1 MVRSLLAFAGPFQG
15 TPSVYLLGA
24 PYNANETT
32 LRSFSIGNFLAKYI
46 HISSFL
52 TPLVGGA
59 TTKKAGEGEGEEG
72 AKQEG
77 NGNGLISGLG
87 EYDGWDWQGDSRNL
101 GMFDGGLFEP
111 DPNHRHGNA
120 TSGADGMSM
129 HSKRSAN
136 TALSKRPQRSWR
148 AFKRSVG
155 TLWTQLRK
163 SDWADSSDSGS
174 YDAGLYAADFRE
186 RAGEN
191 MVCPQVF
198 YASFTGSVTYK
209 HSDSDHHRPDR
220 SFRGDLFV
228 YIMAKMM
235 GSFSYKL
242 DPVPEFLY
250 RKEDPAE
257 LERER
262 ERLRVEEE
270 EKQAKRMMEKRKSKE
285 RRRLSALLIM
295 PTVVLNHSRTSL
307 DEFTSFTSSGSTAIV
322 SGPAPASAGTM
333 VMMTNNNS
341 SQDGQES
348 LDGHGSESSLS
359 LPATTTTTTPSMEIA
374 PAATSTT
381 SKSTT
386 TLSNPPP
393 PPAPA
398 PAPTTSSSSSSSSS
412 SVLVLSPAELLKIK
426 LKKKARRESMMNRRS
441 TMTSPPSVEPIAEES
456 SPGAYTM
463 P

>member
-52 TPLVGGA
+52 TPLVGGGGGT

-101 GMFDGGLFEP
+101 GMFDGGLFET

-262 ERLRVEEE
+262 ER
-270 EKQAKRMMEKRKSKE
+270 
-285 RRRLSALLIM
+285 
-295 PTVVLNHSRTSL
+295 
-307 DEFTSFTSSGSTAIV
+307 
-322 SGPAPASAGTM
+322 
-333 VMMTNNNS
+333 
-341 SQDGQES
+341 
-348 LDGHGSESSLS
+348 
-359 LPATTTTTTPSMEIA
+359 
-374 PAATSTT
+374 
-381 SKSTT
+381 
-386 TLSNPPP
+386 
-393 PPAPA
+393 
-398 PAPTTSSSSSSSSS
+398 
-412 SVLVLSPAELLKIK
+412 
-426 LKKKARRESMMNRRS
+426 
-441 TMTSPPSVEPIAEES
+441 
-456 SPGAYTM
+456 
-463 P
+463 